1 MRVSQALNSFL
12 LGTVSVVG
20 DSDFYFRCLHIVW
33 IVAKVMYYFCNQE
46 RIVSQVMKKK
56 RKERQTE
63 APRSEGFKGLLTIRV
78 VVFSC
83 LAMGGCVQFL
93 AKDKVQRSF

>member
-1 MRVSQALNSFL
+1 MQMRVSQALNSFL

-20 DSDFYFRCLHIVW
+20 DFYFYFRCLHIVW

-56 RKERQTE
+56 KERKTN
-63 APRSEGFKGLLTIRV
+63 RSPK
-78 VVFSC
+78 
-83 LAMGGCVQFL
+83 
-93 AKDKVQRSF
+93 K

>member
-20 DSDFYFRCLHIVW
+20 VSDFYFRSLHIVW

-56 RKERQTE
+56 KKERKTN
-63 APRSEGFKGLLTIRV
+63 RSPK
-78 VVFSC
+78 
-83 LAMGGCVQFL
+83 
-93 AKDKVQRSF
+93 K